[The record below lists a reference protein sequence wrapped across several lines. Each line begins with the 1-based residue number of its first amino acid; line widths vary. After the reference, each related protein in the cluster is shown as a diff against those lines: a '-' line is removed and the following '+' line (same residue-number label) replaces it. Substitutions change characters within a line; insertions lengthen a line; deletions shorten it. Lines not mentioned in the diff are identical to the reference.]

1 MAVYTAGHG
10 TRSGDELV
18 EVLRSA
24 SVGRVVDV
32 RRWPASRR
40 HPRFGRDLLE
50 PFLVRHE
57 ITYEWWGEA
66 LGGRRTAARDR
77 PSRHTAL
84 TSPAFRNYADHMDT
98 PQFRAALERLEGAAH
113 GGAPMAL
120 MCAETLW
127 WRCHRRMI
135 SDALTLHGFEVV
147 HLLDAHKRQRHPFHE
162 AARVDSGGAPIYD
175 VGTLPLE

>member
-10 TRSGDELV
+10 TRSNDELV

-40 HPRFGRDLLE
+40 HPRFGRDQLQ

-57 ITYEWWGEA
+57 IGYEWWGEE
-66 LGGRRTAARDR
+66 LGGRRATAGDA

-84 TSPAFRNYADHMDT
+84 TSAAFRNYADHMDT
-98 PQFRAALERLEGAAH
+98 PQFRAALEQLERAAH
-113 GGAPMAL
+113 TGAPLAL

-127 WRCHRRMI
+127 WRCHRRMV

-147 HLLDAHKRQRHPFHE
+147 HLIDAHKRQEHPLHQ
-162 AARVDSGGAPIYD
+162 AARADSCGAPVYD